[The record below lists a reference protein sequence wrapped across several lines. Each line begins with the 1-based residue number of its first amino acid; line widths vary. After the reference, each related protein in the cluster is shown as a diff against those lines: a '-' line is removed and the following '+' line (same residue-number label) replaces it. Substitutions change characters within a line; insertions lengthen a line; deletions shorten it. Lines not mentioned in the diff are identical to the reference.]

1 MSPEHKILI
10 KRLAFIPPIL
20 AGIAIIVIARQSR
33 TPPVQKPPG
42 ETARKVRVITVP
54 SATVMPR
61 ALGYGN
67 VRPGRVWEAISE
79 VAGKVQH
86 IHPQLKKGAILP
98 KGTELLRIDTTDYQL
113 ALARIRAD
121 IRVLQAELTELG
133 VRQVNFRASLE
144 IERRSL
150 VLNQRDLAR
159 KQDLAAKKAVSQA
172 AVDQEERNLL
182 ARRQSIQGMQNTLN
196 RMPWERQAL
205 NARIAALEAQLK
217 SAERDLQRTTIRLPF
232 DGRIAR
238 VNVEQAQYAKL
249 GQVLAIADSIAVSEV
264 EAQVP
269 LEKMIRILDPSRLA
283 GASVV
288 SIGADLEKILGLTP
302 VVRLSTGN
310 FAARW
315 PGRVARISDT
325 VDPRTR
331 TVGVIIA
338 VDNPYRISEKNFRPP
353 LTKNM
358 FVEVELRG
366 RPIEAQTIL
375 PRQAIHGGKIYLLD
389 AQNRLR
395 IRAVKTRL
403 AQGGFVSVAA
413 GVEPGQTI
421 AISDLVPAIE
431 GMLLDPV
438 MDEKAVRALIAE
450 AGGEASLR

>member
-1 MSPEHKILI
+1 
-10 KRLAFIPPIL
+10 
-20 AGIAIIVIARQSR
+20 
-33 TPPVQKPPG
+33 
-42 ETARKVRVITVP
+42 VR
-54 SATVMPR
+54 A
-61 ALGYGN
+61 ANL
-67 VRPGRVWEAISE
+67 
-79 VAGKVQH
+79 
-86 IHPQLKKGAILP
+86 
-98 KGTELLRIDTTDYQL
+98 
-113 ALARIRAD
+113 
-121 IRVLQAELTELG
+121 
-133 VRQVNFRASLE
+133 RASLK

-150 VLNQRDLAR
+150 TLNERDLAR
-159 KQDLAAKKAVSQA
+159 KRDLAAKKAVSQA
-172 AVDQEERNLL
+172 AVDGEERNLL

-196 RMPWERQAL
+196 RLPSSRQAL
-205 NARIAALEAQLK
+205 GARIAALRARLK
-217 SAERDLQRTTIRLPF
+217 TAERDLARTTIRLPF
-232 DGRIAR
+232 DGRIAK
-238 VNVEQAQYAKL
+238 VNVEKDQYAKL
-249 GQVLAIADSIAVSEV
+249 GQALAIADSIDLSEV

-269 LEKMIRILDPSRLA
+269 LEKMIQILDPSRLA
-283 GASVV
+283 GASVAR
-288 SIGADLEKILGLTP
+288 IGSDLEEILGLTP
-302 VVRLSTGN
+302 VIRLRTGN
-310 FAARW
+310 FTALW

-325 VDPRTR
+325 VDPLTR
-331 TVGVIIA
+331 TIGVIVA
-338 VDNPYRISEKNFRPP
+338 VKNPYRMSEKNFRPP